1 MPAGARQESGVGGSS
16 AVLNSC
22 GERVEGVVLGVES
35 EVAGHSSDYARV
47 AQAIAF
53 LRAHHR
59 QQPDLAAVAAH
70 LGLSAFHLQRL
81 FSRWA
86 GISPKRFL
94 QFLTVEYAKRRMADT
109 ADLLS
114 LSHQAGLSGPGR
126 LHDLFVTMEAMS
138 PGEFKRAATGISI
151 RYGVHETPF
160 GLALIAHTPRGI
172 CHLSFPDR
180 RRQQQAIQDLHALWP
195 LARFEH
201 SPVESA
207 ALLAGIFDSRPS
219 GSRPTLSVWVSG
231 SNFQIQVWRA
241 LLQIPFARLLNYGQ
255 MAEFIGGRGA
265 ARAVGNAI
273 AHNPVAYLIPCHR
286 VLRQSGDFGKYRWGE
301 ERKAALVAW
310 EAAMASRPING
321 V

>member
-1 MPAGARQESGVGGSS
+1 
-16 AVLNSC
+16 
-22 GERVEGVVLGVES
+22 VES

-47 AQAIAF
+47 ARAIAF

-59 QQPDLAAVAAH
+59 EQPDLAAVAAH

-94 QFLTVEYAKRRMADT
+94 QFLSAEYAKRQMAET
-109 ADLLS
+109 ADLLT
-114 LSHQAGLSGPGR
+114 LSHEAGLSGPGR

-138 PGEFKRAATGISI
+138 PGECKRAAEGMTI

-160 GLALIAHTPRGI
+160 GPALIAHTLRGI
-172 CHLSFPDR
+172 CHLSFPDTQ
-180 RRQQQAIQDLHALWP
+180 RQEQAIGDLLALWP

-201 SPVESA
+201 SPAESA
-207 ALLAGIFDSRPS
+207 ALLDRIFYSRQP
-219 GSRPTLSVWVSG
+219 GGRPTLSVWVSG

-241 LLQIPFARLLNYGQ
+241 LLRIPFARLLNYGQ
-255 MAEFIGGRGA
+255 LAQFLGGRGA
-265 ARAVGNAI
+265 ARAVGNAV
-273 AHNPVAYLIPCHR
+273 ARNPVAYLIPCHR
-286 VLRQSGDFGKYRWGE
+286 VLRQSGDFGRYHWGE

-310 EAAMASRPING
+310 EAAIYSRG
-321 V
+321 QSR